1 MTKKILKFGG
11 TSVGSIERIQHA
23 AKIVQKEFNNG
34 NSIIV
39 VVSAMAGRTNELL
52 KKSHEISKNFDKR
65 ELDILLSS
73 GEMETVA
80 LMTGA
85 LNNLGVKAKSWLSW
99 QIPIFTKG
107 EPTNSRIIN
116 IGTEKIDEYLKR
128 I

>member
-34 NSIIV
+34 NSLIV
-39 VVSAMAGRTNELL
+39 VVSAMAGRTNDLL
-52 KKSHEISKNFDKR
+52 KKSNEISKNFDKR

-73 GEMETVA
+73 GEMETIA

-85 LNNLGVKAKSWLSW
+85 LNNLGVKS
-99 QIPIFTKG
+99 
-107 EPTNSRIIN
+107 
-116 IGTEKIDEYLKR
+116 
-128 I
+128 

>member
-34 NSIIV
+34 NSLIV
-39 VVSAMAGRTNELL
+39 VVSAMAGRTNDLL
-52 KKSHEISKNFDKR
+52 EKSNEISKNFDKR

-73 GEMETVA
+73 GEMETIA

-99 QIPIFTKG
+99 QIPILTKG

-116 IGTEKIDEYLKR
+116 IGTEKLTNT
-128 I
+128 